1 MYNNNKNVNSFCKQK
16 ANIKAKDR
24 MKFEEKNNTTTPK
37 NGNHP
42 NDLQNHTRNSGRVG
56 ESTTQTNPNPYLY
69 IIKVENPA
77 TEEKMSEGKNNSSRP
92 ETKIPQG
99 KNDSSRP
106 ETKIPQGINNS
117 SRPETKIPQGKS
129 DSSRLE
135 AKIPQG
141 KNDSSRLE
149 AKIPQGIND
158 SSRLETKIPQG
169 INDSS
174 RLETKIPQGI
184 NDSSRPETKIPQGKS
199 DSSRLEAKIPQGK
212 SNSRRTE
219 AHFPSNKIQIA
230 QSNHAKSKLL
240 WLLRL
245 KQVLRKL
252 NHLHLHAHH
261 PKFEPVDSSQ
271 LFANPYHTTAVSG
284 THRGNTLPYMRHATA
299 IPSIRITFGSIL
311 RTLVLLGWER
321 IALRM
326 AAWHILPDTRT
337 THNHQAPTRFV
348 SHSVYLRGNP
358 YETHPHY
365 CAALLPLP
373 ALVVLAQ
380 FACSVANSDIPGS
393 HYRII
398 RLSNPASTHC
408 PGRAPPATAA

>member
-77 TEEKMSEGKNNSSRP
+77 TEEKMSEGKNN
-92 ETKIPQG
+92 
-99 KNDSSRP
+99 
-106 ETKIPQGINNS
+106 
-117 SRPETKIPQGKS
+117 
-129 DSSRLE
+129 
-135 AKIPQG
+135 
-141 KNDSSRLE
+141 
-149 AKIPQGIND
+149 
-158 SSRLETKIPQG
+158 
-169 INDSS
+169 
-174 RLETKIPQGI
+174 
-184 NDSSRPETKIPQGKS
+184 SSRPETKIPQGKS